1 MTHSH
6 DRTLLAALG
15 FADPDKREPLHDLA
29 CEYLAE
35 ESQRERL
42 MRLAGVSEK
51 ATSRSVL
58 EAAIAK
64 GEGQYRTTIGFLDLR
79 IDWIDE
85 TVSSYSARAKGSVLT
100 EVKIRPVGVGDI
112 LRQINLYRSHIT
124 ENLSYENNDI
134 RSRIRAMDGEKA
146 AYKLISDKFWVLAT
160 TFELD
165 HGQAQTIRGANIT
178 HIRLG
183 DGFTKWFEGRQHRP
197 APTPEQF

>member
-6 DRTLLAALG
+6 DRTLLASLG

-29 CEYLAE
+29 CEYLSQTPQSERIARLVE
-35 ESQRERL
+35 PGVVSVESRTE
-42 MRLAGVSEK
+42 V
-51 ATSRSVL
+51 
-58 EAAIAK
+58 AILK
-64 GEGQYRTTIGFLDLR
+64 GDGQYRTTIGFLDLR